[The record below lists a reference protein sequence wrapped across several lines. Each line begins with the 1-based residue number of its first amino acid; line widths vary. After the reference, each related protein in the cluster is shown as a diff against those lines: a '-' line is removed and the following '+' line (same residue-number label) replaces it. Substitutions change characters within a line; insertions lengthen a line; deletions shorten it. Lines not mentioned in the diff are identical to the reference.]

1 MKTLEI
7 PSRTE
12 YKFRKLPG
20 VRSYLKDEDKKKF
33 GEKDGTPIEKGAVIT
48 ETKLLNSED
57 DLKRKMTH
65 YTVYPDLY
73 IDDITPAESGFKLLF
88 SQRVFIRTIMRCK
101 ATHITAA
108 RGFSKSFIGI
118 LAFFLKCIFQPGSHI
133 AIAAPSKKQAA
144 EIGTQKIQE
153 IMTRFPLLKKEI
165 IGEGTWGKD
174 YARVK
179 FRNGSIL
186 EVTAA
191 LESTRGR
198 RFSALM
204 LDEVRDM
211 DGEDVNSILIPTL
224 VISRRTLAGILNP
237 YEPHQAILYAT
248 SASSKSSYNYE
259 KVLETYISSIIEP
272 HKFAVI
278 GIDYRIPV
286 MEGLMGA
293 DLINQQRAS
302 TTVSEAAFAR
312 EYLSIYT
319 SENDDSW
326 FNFDQL
332 LRHRKMVNAEW
343 SAKRIDPE
351 KQYYLISCDVGRF
364 NDQTEVFVFKVSQ
377 RPDGKLRSQIVNIYT
392 LGKTAKDKQFSVQ
405 TLHLKKIIKAFNP
418 REVVIDTNGNGVGI
432 ADELIRTQVDFD
444 GEEYGP
450 IGFLNDDHYSKIQP
464 KDAPKIAY
472 SFKASSSINSE
483 MYGIIYSRINAGLVD
498 FCIKEQDARG
508 KLLSTKKGQKMG
520 LEERT
525 RLLMP
530 YEATTKLF
538 EQMGNLRL
546 KRTGSGTDIT
556 LERINTRFPKDK
568 FSALGMGLYVIKGHE
583 DRNAKRNKRLSGDS
597 TRKMVF
603 YTGAGGR

>member
-7 PSRTE
+7 PSRKE

-20 VRSYLKDEDKKKF
+20 VKSYLKDEDRKKF
-33 GEKDGTPIEKGAVIT
+33 GERDGTPIEKGAVIT
-48 ETKLLNSED
+48 ETKLLNNED

-88 SQRVFIRTIMRCK
+88 SQRVFIRTIMRCE

-118 LAFFLKCIFQPGSHI
+118 LAFFLKCIFQPGSNI
-133 AIAAPSKKQAA
+133 AIAAPSKRQAA

-165 IGEGTWGKD
+165 IGEGVWGKD

-237 YEPHQAILYAT
+237 YEPHQTILYAT

-272 HKFAVI
+272 RKFAVI

-377 RPDGKLRSQIVNIYT
+377 RPDGKLRSQVVNIYT

-418 REVVIDTNGNGVGI
+418 REIVIDTNGNGVGI

-464 KDAPKIAY
+464 KEAPRIAY
-472 SFKASSSINSE
+472 SFKANSSINSE

-546 KRTGSGTDIT
+546 KRTGSGADIV

-583 DRNAKRNKRLSGDS
+583 DRNAKRQKRLSGNG

-603 YTGAGGR
+603 FTGAGGR